1 MNALLVIAKQPT
13 PGQTKTRLSPALGP
27 VEAAQLYE
35 GFLRDTLDIAR
46 AVPDVTRLIYY
57 APLESAPYFAEM
69 APDFL
74 LTPQHGAGLGERLD
88 YVLTRYLNDGF
99 QRVVVLDSDSPTL
112 PPAYVTQA
120 FRELSDNEVVLGPC
134 GDGGYYLIGLTRP
147 QPRLL
152 RKVQMSQ
159 PNVLRD
165 TLALAEQAGLRVSLL
180 PAWYDVDT
188 EQELFQLQADLARS
202 RSEHARHTRDLLAAM
217 ASPSR
222 VQPRS

>member
-57 APLESAPYFAEM
+57 APLGSAPYFAEM

-99 QRVVVLDSDSPTL
+99 QRVVV
-112 PPAYVTQA
+112 
-120 FRELSDNEVVLGPC
+120 
-134 GDGGYYLIGLTRP
+134 
-147 QPRLL
+147 
-152 RKVQMSQ
+152 
-159 PNVLRD
+159 
-165 TLALAEQAGLRVSLL
+165 
-180 PAWYDVDT
+180 
-188 EQELFQLQADLARS
+188 
-202 RSEHARHTRDLLAAM
+202 
-217 ASPSR
+217 
-222 VQPRS
+222 

>member
-1 MNALLVIAKQPT
+1 MNALLVIAKQPAA
-13 PGQTKTRLSPALGP
+13 GQTKTRLSRALGP
-27 VEAAQLYE
+27 AGAAQLYE
-35 GFLRDTLDIAR
+35 GFLRDTLGIAR
-46 AVPDVTRLIYY
+46 AVADVTRLIYY
-57 APLESAPYFAEM
+57 APLESAPYFADM

-74 LTPQHGAGLGERLD
+74 LTPQRGAGLGERLD

-112 PPAYVTQA
+112 PPAYVAQA
-120 FRELSDNEVVLGPC
+120 FHDLTDHEVVLGPC
-134 GDGGYYLIGLTRP
+134 RDGGYYLIGLTRP

-152 RKVQMSQ
+152 REVQMSQ

-188 EQELFQLQADLARS
+188 EAELVHLQAELGVAGGAQARY
-202 RSEHARHTRDLLAAM
+202 TRDLLAAM
-217 ASPSR
+217 ASPSGSR
-222 VQPRS
+222 PKN